1 MFALVKLILNFFSG
15 DPKLLLTSHVGPSPN
30 IKKLFLQLPERD
42 DELLWVSKFMKFLAK
57 SLPKLHEPALSNVI
71 LYSL

>member
-15 DPKLLLTSHVGPSPN
+15 DPKLLLTPHVGPSPN

-42 DELLWVSKFMKFLAK
+42 DELL
-57 SLPKLHEPALSNVI
+57 
-71 LYSL
+71 